1 MIDMEKKKKIRI
13 GALDVFIVL
22 ALAACVVGLGLRV
35 FSRSEAV
42 ENSTAVMKNYTV
54 DFEVCNIRGSSVN
67 YFNVGDVFFCS
78 EDTARLTFLKEG
90 NVRLGE
96 LVSRSDMLAQ
106 KYYTDINGNTVL
118 VMNEAT
124 DDMTKRIDLD
134 GRLLVSGIRDADGRF
149 LVNGQKYLGV
159 NKEVEIKSKY
169 ITVNVRI
176 TAIEEAA
183 SEAADKT

>member
-67 YFNVGDVFFCS
+67 YFNVGDVFF
-78 EDTARLTFLKEG
+78 LKEG

-149 LVNGQKYLGV
+149 LVNGQQYLGV

-183 SEAADKT
+183 SGAADKT

>member
-67 YFNVGDVFFCS
+67 YFNVGDVF
-78 EDTARLTFLKEG
+78 FLKEG

-176 TAIEEAA
+176 IAIEEAA

>member
-67 YFNVGDVFFCS
+67 YFNVGDVF
-78 EDTARLTFLKEG
+78 FLKEG

>member
-22 ALAACVVGLGLRV
+22 ALAACVIGLGLRM
-35 FSRSEAV
+35 FSQSEAV
-42 ENSTAVMKNYTV
+42 ENSTAVMKDYTV
-54 DFEVCNIRGSSVN
+54 DFKVNNIRGSSVN
-67 YFNVGDVFFCS
+67 YFNVGDVF
-78 EDTARLTFLKEG
+78 FLKEG

-106 KYYTDINGNTVL
+106 RYYTDLDGNTVL

-134 GRLLVSGIRDADGRF
+134 GRLLVSGVRDADGRL
-149 LVNGQKYLGV
+149 LVNGQQYLGV
-159 NKEVEIKSKY
+159 NKEITIKSKY

-176 TAIEEAA
+176 TAIDEAA
-183 SEAADKT
+183 SESADKT